1 MAKVINFEAPQ
12 QEGFFN
18 VLVQENDMKL
28 WIDVSVYK
36 GEIQADWNKYI
47 FFTTDENDM
56 LIKKFQEDCD
66 NFDTFTSEA
75 INFLEV
81 IGVIQYVG
89 KTDEYTCWNAEKTN
103 ELIKKHGLETLTTY

>member
-28 WIDVSVYK
+28 WIDVSVYE

-47 FFTTDENDM
+47 FFTNDENDRA
-56 LIKKFQEDCD
+56 IKKFQEDCD
-66 NFDTFTSEA
+66 NFENFTSEA
-75 INFLEV
+75 TNFLEA
-81 IGVIQYVG
+81 IGVIQFVDE
-89 KTDEYTCWNAEKTN
+89 TDKYICLNVEQTT
-103 ELIKKHGLETLTTY
+103 ELVKKQGLKTLTTY